1 MCKKKAKKPK
11 SQKCNIKCTTCEYY
25 SKDTDFCKAR
35 EIENCSMQVNTDF
48 AQCGDFLI
56 KESLVMF

>member
-1 MCKKKAKKPK
+1 MCKKKAEKHK
-11 SQKCNIKCTTCEYY
+11 SRKCNIKCATCEYY

-48 AQCGDFLI
+48 AQCSSYLVDS
-56 KESLVMF
+56 KLVMF